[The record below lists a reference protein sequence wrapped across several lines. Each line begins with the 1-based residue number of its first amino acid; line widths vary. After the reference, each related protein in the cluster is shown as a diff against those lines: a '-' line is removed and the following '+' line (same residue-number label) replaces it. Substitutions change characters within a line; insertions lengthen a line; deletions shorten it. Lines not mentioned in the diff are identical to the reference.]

1 MVIIWL
7 MMVNNNLVGGFHPT
21 PLKNHGGNVNWDYV
35 FFPTEWKVI
44 KFHGSSHHQ
53 AVMVYQNTVPAF
65 LVGVQ
70 WGTFVVAIAISMT
83 NEDCDIL

>member
-1 MVIIWL
+1 MSSSNGMIVPNIIY
-7 MMVNNNLVGGFHPT
+7 G
-21 PLKNHGGNVNWDYV
+21 KSY
-35 FFPTEWKVI
+35 KS
-44 KFHGSSHHQ
+44 HGSSHHQ